1 MPATASVTPAD
12 LILPSLTITKG
23 LYERLLEGVPAEK
36 FARKP
41 EGVDTNH
48 PAFILGHLALYPAMV
63 LSSLGQDGVPTL
75 PEDQAPLFEMGA
87 ECKDDPDGSVYPPMK
102 DLVAAF
108 NASLDGAAAALPK
121 VDPARWNES
130 PPEARSFGGVMTSMA
145 ALANFILVAHPMMHS
160 GQISAWRRCMGMPA
174 VSLG

>member
-1 MPATASVTPAD
+1 MTTAANVSPAD
-12 LILPSLTITKG
+12 LIIPSITITKG
-23 LYERLLEGVPAEK
+23 LYQRYLDGVTPGK

-48 PAFILGHLALYPAMV
+48 PAFMLGHLALYPAMV
-63 LSSLGQDGVPTL
+63 LDSLGQPGVPTL

-87 ECKDDPDGSVYPPMK
+87 ECKDDPEGAIYPPM
-102 DLVAAF
+102 DDIVAVF

-121 VDPARWNES
+121 VDPDAWTQS

-145 ALANFILVAHPMMHS
+145 ALANFILVAHPMMHA
-160 GQISAWRRCMGMPA
+160 GQFSAWRRCMGMPA
-174 VSLG
+174 VSLS